1 MNIFK
6 RLFGKK
12 QKAEEKKQE
21 CWYNNAHEIAES
33 NLGAPL
39 ENANMSNN
47 VLEYTTAKNAAQK

>member
-6 RLFGKK
+6 KLFGKK
-12 QKAEEKKQE
+12 KKVEEKKPE
-21 CWYNNAHEIAES
+21 SWYNNAHEMAES

-47 VLEYTTAKNAAQK
+47 VLEYTIAKNAAQK